1 MGNSY
6 PYSGNFGGEGF
17 QPSSGISFT
26 KEELERA
33 GGQINGH
40 LDFLKGL
47 GGKAGNLSV
56 NWPHFGVIGVGVH
69 LAHENVIQ
77 IQREA
82 LERAHKAL
90 ATWEPALSAADRN
103 YQEADDGSGDPIG
116 TGDVPGAGDL
126 GGPGDIPGGMENVG
140 LPEVKLPD
148 GTLPDG
154 TLPDGTLPDGTLP
167 DGTLPDGTLPDGTLP
182 DGTLPDGTLPD
193 GDLPGS
199 DLPGTDTPTTDL
211 PDPNLPGTNL
221 PQQNLP
227 STDPADMKVPDIDSA
242 LNNPAKTDLSSFQPT
257 TPQIP
262 GNVPSVDPGLSTR
275 TGPSVFGG
283 PGGSMGTGAGP
294 NGGFPGA
301 TAAMRGVGAGGMPM
315 PFMPM
320 GAGANGNEERDREST
335 VGLSE
340 DEGVW
345 GGDEDIAPQVIGQE
359 ES

>member
-1 MGNSY
+1 MGNPY
-6 PYSGNFGGEGF
+6 PYPGGEGF
-17 QPSSGISFT
+17 QLSSGISFT

-40 LDFLKGL
+40 VELLTGL
-47 GGKAGNLSV
+47 GGKAANLSV
-56 NWPHFGVIGVGVH
+56 PWPHFGVIGVGVH
-69 LAHENVIQ
+69 LAHENVIE
-77 IQREA
+77 IHREA
-82 LERAHKAL
+82 LERARKAL

-103 YQEADDGSGDPIG
+103 YQEADDGSGDPFG
-116 TGDVPGAGDL
+116 TGDDLGAGDL
-126 GGPGDIPGGMENVG
+126 GGLGGDIPGGGLGGMEDVG
-140 LPEVKLPD
+140 LPKGELPG

-154 TLPDGTLPDGTLP
+154 S
-167 DGTLPDGTLPDGTLP
+167 
-182 DGTLPDGTLPD
+182 LPD

-199 DLPGTDTPTTDL
+199 DLPGTDTPSTDL
-211 PDPNLPGTNL
+211 PNPNLPGTDL

-227 STDPADMKVPDIDSA
+227 GTDPADMKVPDIDSA

-262 GNVPSVDPGLSTR
+262 GNVPSTDPGLGTR
-275 TGPSVFGG
+275 TGPGVLGG
-283 PGGSMGTGAGP
+283 PGSSMGTGAGP

-301 TAAMRGVGAGGMPM
+301 TAGMRGVGAGGMPM
-315 PFMPM
+315 MPFMPM
-320 GAGANGNEERDREST
+320 GAGAAGNEERDRDGT